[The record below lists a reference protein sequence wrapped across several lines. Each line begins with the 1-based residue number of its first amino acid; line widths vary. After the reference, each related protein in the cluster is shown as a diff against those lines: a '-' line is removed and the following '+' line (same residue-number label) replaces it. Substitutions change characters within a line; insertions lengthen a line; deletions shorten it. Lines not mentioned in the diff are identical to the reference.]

1 MHQKIADIYA
11 SLLGGVYI
19 VIGLAWVLMMAV
31 ALVGGG
37 AMGGASALLIGV
49 ASLALAVLFVGLLSV
64 FVAMR
69 EDLRAIRLRL
79 ESQPR
84 A

>member
-1 MHQKIADIYA
+1 
-11 SLLGGVYI
+11 
-19 VIGLAWVLMMAV
+19 MMAV